1 MATMLQRIVQSVFS
15 IVTTFVL
22 MAAPIAAIIYFSEP
36 AGQPQL
42 GVKTD
47 YTQTWKAA
55 MNRDEQQT
63 VIKETFVTEP
73 ILALVKRIS
82 D

>member
-1 MATMLQRIVQSVFS
+1 MASIVQRIIQSMFG
-15 IVTTFVL
+15 IITTFVL

-36 AGQPQL
+36 AKQPQ
-42 GVKTD
+42 TD
-47 YTQTWKAA
+47 AKASYTQSWKEA
-55 MNRDEQQT
+55 MNKDEQEM

-73 ILALVKRIS
+73 ILGLVKKIG